1 MRKAARDF
9 LVISR
14 ANIQVASLPTALI
27 GCALAAG
34 RLSELWDAG
43 VLLYVLLFF
52 AVLTFACNLNCLADA
67 DVDALFKKGMSDAVR
82 SIGPARI
89 RAILAVEAV
98 LAVGIA
104 AGLAYL
110 KKDVVFIL
118 GAGALGL
125 AFIYSAPP
133 LRIKKRGW
141 LSPLPVVFGL
151 YAVPPAGGWYLVK
164 GSLSWPILIFA
175 AGYAVLM
182 EGITIVNTCE
192 DYPEDESA
200 GIRTLAHALGIRRT
214 LVLGAWLAGGGG
226 VTALAAILCMTAG
239 AWPPGPM
246 ALAGIGVLAAIYAWT
261 VASVVRVLRRTARAD
276 DPASESKLRAR
287 LMPAWFLR
295 TRYPLLFIALLLK
308 SGTQYHFPN

>member
-1 MRKAARDF
+1 VAVSKGVRDF
-9 LVISR
+9 LAISR

-34 RLSELWDAG
+34 RLPELWDAG

-67 DVDALFKKGMSDAVR
+67 DVDALFKKGMSEAVR

-98 LAVGIA
+98 LAVGLA

-110 KKDVVFIL
+110 KKDAVFIL

-125 AFIYSAPP
+125 AFVYSAPP
-133 LRIKKRGW
+133 LRMKKRGW

-164 GSLSWPILIFA
+164 GSLDWPILIFS

-192 DYPEDESA
+192 DYPEDECA

-226 VTALAAILCMTAG
+226 LTALAAVLFMAAG
-239 AWPPGPM
+239 AWPPGPAALGGIG
-246 ALAGIGVLAAIYAWT
+246 ALAVIYAWT
-261 VASVVRVLRRTARAD
+261 VGSVVRVLGRTARAD
-276 DPASESKLRAR
+276 DPAAESKLRAR
-287 LMPAWFLR
+287 LMPAWFLK
-295 TRYPLLFIALLLK
+295 TRYPLLFITLLLK
-308 SGTQYHFPN
+308 